1 MSNKYSQ
8 KRLHSAKKYTIHAT
22 KTTSRRA
29 IQKTGEATGDLI
41 GNKIADKRTSISN
54 SSQNDEANNE
64 MEIPNERYISP

>member
-41 GNKIADKRTSISN
+41 RNKIADKRTSISN